1 MKKAINI
8 IESYREMKGL
18 SYYKIEK
25 KAGIPYGYLSK
36 MVRNNGNVGSD
47 ILTKIAN
54 AFPDINFSAMYDS
67 SENIPLLNE
76 NMPSYTTR
84 EERMEHIEKRVQLLE
99 KYIHDRFFEFEN
111 YLTKLYNKY
120 EKNNNADDCSRD

>member
-1 MKKAINI
+1 MKKAIDI

-25 KAGIPYGYLSK
+25 KAGIPFGYLSK
-36 MVRNNGNVGSD
+36 MVKKNGSVGSD

-67 SENIPLLNE
+67 SGNIPLVDE
-76 NMPSYTTR
+76 DSPSYLTR
-84 EERMEHIEKRVQLLE
+84 EERMEHIEKRVQMLE
-99 KYIHDRFFEFEN
+99 KYIQDRFFEFEN

-120 EKNNNADDCSRD
+120 EKNNNTDDHSSD